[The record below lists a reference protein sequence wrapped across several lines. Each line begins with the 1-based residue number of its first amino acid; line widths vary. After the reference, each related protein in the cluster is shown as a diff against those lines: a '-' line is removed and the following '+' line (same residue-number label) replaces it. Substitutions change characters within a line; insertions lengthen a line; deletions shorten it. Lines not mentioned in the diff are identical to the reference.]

1 LIFMNGRLLLA
12 ARVTLTLVVLTGLAF
27 DAYVHFDLAAGY
39 DGVRSDTV
47 SQGDLFRVEGTL
59 AIVAA
64 IALVLLPRL
73 WTALLAFVI
82 AGGGVGAVLLYRY
95 VDVGAIGPVPDMYE
109 PLWYAEKTQS
119 AWVEGIAAL
128 AALALAAVLFAAR
141 HDGRTPSRLRLHRA
155 STARV

>member
-1 LIFMNGRLLLA
+1 MNGRLLLA
-12 ARVTLTLVVLTGLAF
+12 ARVTLTLVVLAGMAF

-95 VDVGAIGPVPDMYE
+95 VDVGAIGPIPDMYE

-141 HDGRTPSRLRLHRA
+141 HDERTPSRLRLHRA